1 MKNLLS
7 LVVLSMLLVLN
18 NAWAQPASPLTV
30 IDATSPNACDGS
42 AAITNPNNV
51 ITNTI
56 VWYSGNGNIFAQG
69 VTSVSNLCAGTYGVY
84 YTTFIDSVMATF
96 VISGNPC
103 NSLQAII
110 TGTPAS
116 SPNAFDGT
124 ASVTAVGGSAPY
136 IFQWSNG
143 STTSTINSL
152 GLGVYTCCITDMNG
166 CVSCDSFTVSATI
179 NPGNDTVFVIN
190 NNNIGNVMDSLGMQQ
205 VLDCSID
212 YNAIG
217 AAFISG
223 SQYIPSGNP
232 NALDSIYLTWQV
244 YDALVPANVMATYV
258 VGYSLF
264 PPLAQ
269 SYTASLEIHCPQK
282 NTNYNT
288 LLIID
293 QFYTSQLGLTEPTF
307 VPSICVQDGCASVG
321 LGASSR
327 GTLTVYSISGSKMTS
342 QKVMEVS
349 NAQILVSSWSTGVY
363 FLHYSLSSGAQGV
376 VRFVKP

>member
-7 LVVLSMLLVLN
+7 FAVLSMLFVLN

-42 AAITNPNNV
+42 ASITNPNIV
-51 ITNTI
+51 ITNSI
-56 VWYSGNGNIFAQG
+56 VWYSNGAILAQG

-84 YTTFIDSVMATF
+84 YTTFIDSVTATF

-103 NSLQAII
+103 NSLQAIV
-110 TGTPAS
+110 TGTAAS
-116 SPNAFDGT
+116 SPTAWDGS

-136 IFQWSNG
+136 AFTWSNG
-143 STTSTINSL
+143 ATTSTIN
-152 GLGVYTCCITDMNG
+152 GLGVGAYYACVTDMNG
-166 CVSCDSFTVSATI
+166 CVSCDSFIVSATI

-190 NNNIGNVMDSLGMQQ
+190 NNNIPNVIDSLGMQQ

-244 YDALVPANVMATYV
+244 YDTLVPANLMASYV
-258 VGYSLF
+258 VGYSIF

-269 SYTASLEIHCPQK
+269 AYTASLEIHCPQK

-293 QFYTSQLGLTEPTF
+293 QFYSAQLGIEEPVFT
-307 VPSICVQDGCASVG
+307 PSICVQDGCASIN
-321 LGASSR
+321 LFTPQR
-327 GTLTVYSISGSKMTS
+327 GELTIYSINGSLMS
-342 QKVMEVS
+342 AQQVS
-349 NAQILVSSWSTGVY
+349 NVSSAQIQMANWNPGIY
-363 FLHYSLSSGAQGV
+363 FMHYSLVSGARGV
-376 VRFVKP
+376 LRFVKP

>member
-7 LVVLSMLLVLN
+7 FAVLSMLFVLN

-42 AAITNPNNV
+42 ASITNPNIV
-51 ITNTI
+51 ITNSI
-56 VWYSGNGNIFAQG
+56 VWYSNGAILAQG

-84 YTTFIDSVMATF
+84 YTTFIDSVTATF

-103 NSLQAII
+103 NSLQAIVP
-110 TGTPAS
+110 GTAAS
-116 SPNAFDGT
+116 SPTAWDGS

-136 IFQWSNG
+136 SFTWSNG
-143 STTSTINSL
+143 ATTSTIN
-152 GLGVYTCCITDMNG
+152 GLGVGAYYACVTDMNG
-166 CVSCDSFTVSATI
+166 CVSCDSFIVSATI
-179 NPGNDTVFVIN
+179 NPGNDTVFIIN
-190 NNNIGNVMDSLGMQQ
+190 NNNIPNVIDSLGMQQ

-232 NALDSIYLTWQV
+232 NTLDSIYLTWQV
-244 YDALVPANVMATYV
+244 YDTLVPANLMASYV
-258 VGYSLF
+258 VGYSIF

-269 SYTASLEIHCPQK
+269 AYTASLEIHCPQK

-293 QFYTSQLGLTEPTF
+293 QFYSAQLGIEEPVFT
-307 VPSICVQDGCASVG
+307 PSICVQDGCASIN
-321 LGASSR
+321 LFTPQR
-327 GTLTVYSISGSKMTS
+327 GELTIYSINGSLMS
-342 QKVMEVS
+342 AQQVS
-349 NAQILVSSWSTGVY
+349 NVSSTQIQMTNWNPGIY
-363 FLHYSLSSGAQGV
+363 FMHYSLASGACGV
-376 VRFVKP
+376 LRFVKP

>member
-7 LVVLSMLLVLN
+7 LVVLSMLLALN

-51 ITNTI
+51 ISNTI

-103 NSLQAII
+103 NSFQAII

-152 GLGVYTCCITDMNG
+152 GLGVYTCCVTDMNG

-244 YDALVPANVMATYV
+244 YDTLVPANVMATYV

-307 VPSICVQDGCASVG
+307 VPSICVQDGCASVA

-349 NAQILVSSWSTGVY
+349 NAQIPVSSWSSGVY
-363 FLHYSLSSGAQGV
+363 FLHYSLSSGTQGV

>member
-7 LVVLSMLLVLN
+7 LAVLSMLLVLN
-18 NAWAQPASPLTV
+18 NAWAQPVSPLTV
-30 IDATSPNACDGS
+30 IDASSPNACDGS
-42 AAITNPNNV
+42 ASITNPNIV

-56 VWYSGNGNIFAQG
+56 VWYSNGAILAQG

-84 YTTFIDSVMATF
+84 YTTFIDSVTATF

-103 NSLQAII
+103 NSLQAVI
-110 TGTPAS
+110 TGTAAS
-116 SPNAFDGT
+116 SPNAFDGS

-136 IFQWSNG
+136 VYNWSIG
-143 STTSTINSL
+143 SVSSTINGL
-152 GLGVYTCCITDMNG
+152 GVGVYTCCVTDMNG

-179 NPGNDTVFVIN
+179 NPGNDTVFIIN
-190 NNNIGNVMDSLGMQQ
+190 NNNIPNVMDSLGMQQ

-223 SQYIPSGNP
+223 SQYVPSGNP

-244 YDALVPANVMATYV
+244 YDTLVPANVMATYV

-269 SYTASLEIHCPQK
+269 AYTASLEIHCPQK

-288 LLIID
+288 LLVID
-293 QFYTSQLGLTEPTF
+293 QFYTSQLGITEPTF
-307 VPSICVQDGCASVG
+307 VPSICVQDGCASIN
-321 LGASSR
+321 LLTPQR
-327 GTLTVYSISGSKMTS
+327 GELTIYSMNGSLMAA
-342 QKVMEVS
+342 QQVS
-349 NAQILVSSWSTGVY
+349 NVSSTKVQISTWNPGIY
-363 FLHYSLSSGAQGV
+363 FMHYSLSSGAGGV
-376 VRFVKP
+376 LRFVKP

>member
-7 LVVLSMLLVLN
+7 LVVLSLLLVLN

-136 IFQWSNG
+136 VFQWSNG
-143 STTSTINSL
+143 STTSTINSI
-152 GLGVYTCCITDMNG
+152 GLGVYTCCVTDMNG

-244 YDALVPANVMATYV
+244 YDTLVPANVMATYV

-293 QFYTSQLGLTEPTF
+293 QFYTSQLGITESTF

-327 GTLTVYSISGSKMTS
+327 GTLTVYSVSGSKMTS

-349 NAQILVSSWSTGVY
+349 NAQIPVSSWSSGVY
-363 FLHYSLSSGAQGV
+363 FLHYNLSSGAQGV

>member
-7 LVVLSMLLVLN
+7 LVVLYMLLVLN

-30 IDATSPNACDGS
+30 IDATSTNVCDGS

-143 STTSTINSL
+143 YTTSTINSL
-152 GLGVYTCCITDMNG
+152 GLCVYTCCVTDMNG
-166 CVSCDSFTVSATI
+166 CVSCDSFTV
-179 NPGNDTVFVIN
+179 
-190 NNNIGNVMDSLGMQQ
+190 
-205 VLDCSID
+205 
-212 YNAIG
+212 
-217 AAFISG
+217 
-223 SQYIPSGNP
+223 
-232 NALDSIYLTWQV
+232 
-244 YDALVPANVMATYV
+244 
-258 VGYSLF
+258 
-264 PPLAQ
+264 
-269 SYTASLEIHCPQK
+269 
-282 NTNYNT
+282 
-288 LLIID
+288 
-293 QFYTSQLGLTEPTF
+293 
-307 VPSICVQDGCASVG
+307 
-321 LGASSR
+321 
-327 GTLTVYSISGSKMTS
+327 
-342 QKVMEVS
+342 
-349 NAQILVSSWSTGVY
+349 
-363 FLHYSLSSGAQGV
+363 
-376 VRFVKP
+376 

>member
-124 ASVTAVGGSAPY
+124 ASVTAIGGSAPY
-136 IFQWSNG
+136 TFTWSNG
-143 STTSTINSL
+143 ATTSTIL
-152 GLGVYTCCITDMNG
+152 GLGVGVYNCCVTDMNG

-244 YDALVPANVMATYV
+244 YDTLVPANVMATYV

-269 SYTASLEIHCPQK
+269 SYSASLEIHCPQK

-293 QFYTSQLGLTEPTF
+293 QFYTSQLGLTEATF
-307 VPSICVQDGCASVG
+307 VPSICVQDGCASVA

-342 QKVMEVS
+342 QHVMEVS
-349 NAQILVSSWSTGVY
+349 NAQIPVSSWSTGVY
-363 FLHYSLSSGAQGV
+363 FLHYTLSSGAQGV

>member
-1 MKNLLS
+1 MKNLFS
-7 LVVLSMLLVLN
+7 LALVSMLFVLN

-42 AAITNPNNV
+42 ASITNPNIV
-51 ITNTI
+51 ITNSI
-56 VWYSGNGNIFAQG
+56 VWYSNGAILAQG

-84 YTTFIDSVMATF
+84 YTTFIDSVSATF

-103 NSLQAII
+103 NSLQAIV
-110 TGTPAS
+110 TGTAAS
-116 SPNAFDGT
+116 SPTAWDGS

-136 IFQWSNG
+136 AFTWSNG
-143 STTSTINSL
+143 ATTSTIN
-152 GLGVYTCCITDMNG
+152 GLGVGAYYACVTDMNG
-166 CVSCDSFTVSATI
+166 CVSCDSFIVSATI
-179 NPGNDTVFVIN
+179 NPGNDTVYVIN
-190 NNNIGNVMDSLGMQQ
+190 NNNIPNVIDSLGMQQ

-244 YDALVPANVMATYV
+244 YDTLVPANLMASYV
-258 VGYSLF
+258 VGYSIF

-269 SYTASLEIHCPQK
+269 AYTASLEIHCPQK

-293 QFYTSQLGLTEPTF
+293 QFYSAQLGIEEPVFT
-307 VPSICVQDGCASVG
+307 PSICVQDGCASIN
-321 LGASSR
+321 LFTPQR
-327 GTLTVYSISGSKMTS
+327 GELTIYSINGSLMS
-342 QKVMEVS
+342 AQQVS
-349 NAQILVSSWSTGVY
+349 NVSSTQIQMANWNSGIY
-363 FLHYSLSSGAQGV
+363 FMHYSLASGARGV
-376 VRFVKP
+376 LRFVKP

>member
-1 MKNLLS
+1 MKNLLTF
-7 LVVLSMLLVLN
+7 VVLSMLLVLN

-30 IDATSPNACDGS
+30 IDASSPNACDGS
-42 AAITNPNNV
+42 ASITNPNIV

-56 VWYSGNGNIFAQG
+56 VWYSNGAILAQG
-69 VTSVSNLCAGTYGVY
+69 VTSVSNLCPGTYGVY
-84 YTTFIDSVMATF
+84 YTTFIDSVTATF

-103 NSLQAII
+103 NGLQAVI
-110 TGTPAS
+110 TGTAAS
-116 SPNAFDGT
+116 SPNAFDGS
-124 ASVTAVGGSAPY
+124 ASVTAIGGSAPY
-136 IFQWSNG
+136 TFTWSNG
-143 STTSTINSL
+143 ATTSTIL
-152 GLGVYTCCITDMNG
+152 GLGVGVYTCCVTDMNG

-190 NNNIGNVMDSLGMQQ
+190 NNNIPNVIDSLGMQQ

-232 NALDSIYLTWQV
+232 NSLDSIYLTWQV
-244 YDALVPANVMATYV
+244 YDTLVPANVMATYV

-269 SYTASLEIHCPQK
+269 AYTASLEIHCPQK

-288 LLIID
+288 LLVID
-293 QFYTSQLGLTEPTF
+293 QFYTSQLGLTEPTL
-307 VPSICVQDGCASVG
+307 VPSICVQDGCASVA

-342 QKVMEVS
+342 QNVMEVS
-349 NAQILVSSWSTGVY
+349 NAHIPVSSWSTGVY
-363 FLHYSLSSGAQGV
+363 FLHYTLSSGAQGLL
-376 VRFVKP
+376 RFVKP

>member
-7 LVVLSMLLVLN
+7 LTVLSMLLVLN
-18 NAWAQPASPLTV
+18 NAWAQPVSPLTV
-30 IDATSPNACDGS
+30 IDASSPNACDGS
-42 AAITNPNNV
+42 ASITNPNIV

-56 VWYSGNGNIFAQG
+56 VWYSNGAILAQG

-84 YTTFIDSVMATF
+84 YTTFIDSVTATF

-103 NSLQAII
+103 NSLQAVI
-110 TGTPAS
+110 TGTAAS
-116 SPNAFDGT
+116 SPNAFDGS

-136 IFQWSNG
+136 VYNWSIG
-143 STTSTINSL
+143 SVSSTINGL
-152 GLGVYTCCITDMNG
+152 GVGVYTCCVTDMNG

-179 NPGNDTVFVIN
+179 NPGNDTVFIIN
-190 NNNIGNVMDSLGMQQ
+190 NNNIPNVMDSLGMQQ

-223 SQYIPSGNP
+223 SQYVPSGNP

-244 YDALVPANVMATYV
+244 YDTLVPANVMATYV

-269 SYTASLEIHCPQK
+269 AYTASLEIHCPQK

-288 LLIID
+288 LLVID
-293 QFYTSQLGLTEPTF
+293 QFYTSQLGITEPTF
-307 VPSICVQDGCASVG
+307 VPSICVQDGCASINLLTPQRGELTIYSMNGG
-321 LGASSR
+321 LMSA
-327 GTLTVYSISGSKMTS
+327 
-342 QKVMEVS
+342 QQVS
-349 NAQILVSSWSTGVY
+349 NVSSTKVQISTWNPGIY
-363 FLHYSLSSGAQGV
+363 FMHYSLSSGAGGV
-376 VRFVKP
+376 LRFVKP

>member
-1 MKNLLS
+1 MKNLVS
-7 LVVLSMLLVLN
+7 LTVLSMLLVLN
-18 NAWAQPASPLTV
+18 NAWAQPVSPLTV
-30 IDATSPNACDGS
+30 IDASSPNACDGS
-42 AAITNPNNV
+42 ASITNPNIV

-56 VWYSGNGNIFAQG
+56 VWYSNGAILAQG

-84 YTTFIDSVMATF
+84 YTTFIDSVTATF
-96 VISGNPC
+96 LISGNPC
-103 NSLQAII
+103 NSLQAVI
-110 TGTPAS
+110 TGTAAS
-116 SPNAFDGT
+116 SPNAFDGS

-136 IFQWSNG
+136 VYNWSIG
-143 STTSTINSL
+143 SVSSTINGL
-152 GLGVYTCCITDMNG
+152 GVGVYTCCVTDMNG

-179 NPGNDTVFVIN
+179 NPGNDTVFIIN
-190 NNNIGNVMDSLGMQQ
+190 NNNIPNVMDSLGMQQ

-244 YDALVPANVMATYV
+244 YDTLVPANVMATYV

-269 SYTASLEIHCPQK
+269 AYTASLEIHCPQK

-288 LLIID
+288 LLVID
-293 QFYTSQLGLTEPTF
+293 QFYTSQLGITEPTF
-307 VPSICVQDGCASVG
+307 VPSICVQDGCASINLLTPQRGELTIYSMNGG
-321 LGASSR
+321 LMSA
-327 GTLTVYSISGSKMTS
+327 
-342 QKVMEVS
+342 QQVS
-349 NAQILVSSWSTGVY
+349 NVSSTKVQISTWNPGIY
-363 FLHYSLSSGAQGV
+363 FMHYSLSSGARGV
-376 VRFVKP
+376 LRFVKP

>member
-1 MKNLLS
+1 MKNLVS
-7 LVVLSMLLVLN
+7 LAVLSMLLVLN
-18 NAWAQPASPLTV
+18 NAWAQPVSPLTV
-30 IDATSPNACDGS
+30 IDASSPNACDGS
-42 AAITNPNNV
+42 ASITNPNIV

-56 VWYSGNGNIFAQG
+56 VWYSNGAILAQG

-84 YTTFIDSVMATF
+84 YTTFIDSVTATF

-103 NSLQAII
+103 NSLQAVI
-110 TGTPAS
+110 TGTAAS
-116 SPNAFDGT
+116 SPNAFDGS

-136 IFQWSNG
+136 VYNWSIG
-143 STTSTINSL
+143 SVSSTINGL
-152 GLGVYTCCITDMNG
+152 GVGVYTCCVTDMNG

-179 NPGNDTVFVIN
+179 NPGNDTVFIIN
-190 NNNIGNVMDSLGMQQ
+190 NNNIPNVMDSLGMQQ

-244 YDALVPANVMATYV
+244 YDTLVPANVMATYV

-269 SYTASLEIHCPQK
+269 AYTASLEIHCPQK

-288 LLIID
+288 LLVID
-293 QFYTSQLGLTEPTF
+293 QFYTSQLGITEPTF
-307 VPSICVQDGCASVG
+307 VPSICVQDGCASINLLTPQRGELTIYSMNGG
-321 LGASSR
+321 LMSA
-327 GTLTVYSISGSKMTS
+327 
-342 QKVMEVS
+342 QQVS
-349 NAQILVSSWSTGVY
+349 NVSSTKVQISTWNPGIY
-363 FLHYSLSSGAQGV
+363 FMHYSLSSGARGV
-376 VRFVKP
+376 LRFVKP

>member
-7 LVVLSMLLVLN
+7 FAVLSMLFVLN

-42 AAITNPNNV
+42 ASITNPNNV
-51 ITNTI
+51 ITNSI
-56 VWYSGNGNIFAQG
+56 VWYSNGAILAQG

-84 YTTFIDSVMATF
+84 YTTFIDSVTATF

-103 NSLQAII
+103 NSLQAIV
-110 TGTPAS
+110 TGTAAS
-116 SPNAFDGT
+116 SPTAWDGS

-136 IFQWSNG
+136 AFTWSNG
-143 STTSTINSL
+143 ATTITIN
-152 GLGVYTCCITDMNG
+152 GLGVGAYYACVTDMNG
-166 CVSCDSFTVSATI
+166 CVSCDSFIVSATI

-190 NNNIGNVMDSLGMQQ
+190 NNNIPNVIDSLGMQQ
-205 VLDCSID
+205 VLDCSLD

-244 YDALVPANVMATYV
+244 YDTLVPANVMASYV

-269 SYTASLEIHCPQK
+269 AYTASLEIHCPQK

-293 QFYTSQLGLTEPTF
+293 QFYSAQLGIEEPVFT
-307 VPSICVQDGCASVG
+307 PSICVQDGCASIN
-321 LGASSR
+321 LFTPQR
-327 GTLTVYSISGSKMTS
+327 GELTIYSINGSLMS
-342 QKVMEVS
+342 AQQVS
-349 NAQILVSSWSTGVY
+349 NVSSTQIQLANWNSGIY
-363 FLHYSLSSGAQGV
+363 FMHYSLASGARGV
-376 VRFVKP
+376 LRFVKP

>member
-1 MKNLLS
+1 MKNLLTF
-7 LVVLSMLLVLN
+7 VVLSMLLVLN
-18 NAWAQPASPLTV
+18 NAWAQPVSPLTV
-30 IDATSPNACDGS
+30 IDASSPNSCDGS
-42 AAITNPNNV
+42 ASITNPNNV

-56 VWYSGNGNIFAQG
+56 VWYSNGAILAQG
-69 VTSVSNLCAGTYGVY
+69 VTSVSNLCPGMYGVY
-84 YTTFIDSVMATF
+84 YTTFIDSVSATF

-103 NSLQAII
+103 NGLQAII

-116 SPNAFDGT
+116 SPTAWDGS

-136 IFQWSNG
+136 TFTWSNG
-143 STTSTINSL
+143 ATTSTIL
-152 GLGVYTCCITDMNG
+152 GLGVGVYNCCVTDING

-190 NNNIGNVMDSLGMQQ
+190 NNNIPNVIDSLGMQQ

-244 YDALVPANVMATYV
+244 YDTLVPANLMATYV

-269 SYTASLEIHCPQK
+269 AYTASLEIHCPQK

-293 QFYTSQLGLTEPTF
+293 QFYSSQLGITEPTF
-307 VPSICVQDGCASVG
+307 VPSICVQDGCASIN
-321 LGASSR
+321 LH
-327 GTLTVYSISGSKMTS
+327 TLQHGELTIYSINGS
-342 QKVMEVS
+342 VMA
-349 NAQILVSSWSTGVY
+349 AQQVTNVSSTQVQLANWNPGIY
-363 FLHYSLSSGAQGV
+363 FMQYSLSSGARGV
-376 VRFVKP
+376 LRFVKP

>member
-7 LVVLSMLLVLN
+7 LALVSMLFVLN

-42 AAITNPNNV
+42 ASITNPNIV
-51 ITNTI
+51 ITNSI
-56 VWYSGNGNIFAQG
+56 VWYSNGAILAQG

-84 YTTFIDSVMATF
+84 YTTFIDSVTATF

-103 NSLQAII
+103 NSLQAIV
-110 TGTPAS
+110 TGTAAS
-116 SPNAFDGT
+116 SPTAWDGS

-136 IFQWSNG
+136 AFTWSNG
-143 STTSTINSL
+143 ATTSTIN
-152 GLGVYTCCITDMNG
+152 GLGVGAYYACVTDMNG
-166 CVSCDSFTVSATI
+166 CVSCDSFIVSATI
-179 NPGNDTVFVIN
+179 NPGNDTVYVIN
-190 NNNIGNVMDSLGMQQ
+190 NNNIPNVIDSLGMQQ

-223 SQYIPSGNP
+223 SQYVPSGNP

-244 YDALVPANVMATYV
+244 YDTLVPANLMASYV
-258 VGYSLF
+258 VGYSIF

-269 SYTASLEIHCPQK
+269 AYTASLEIHCPQK

-293 QFYTSQLGLTEPTF
+293 QFYSAQLGIEEPVFT
-307 VPSICVQDGCASVG
+307 PSICVQDGCASIN
-321 LGASSR
+321 LFTPQR
-327 GTLTVYSISGSKMTS
+327 GELTIYSINGSLMS
-342 QKVMEVS
+342 AQQVS
-349 NAQILVSSWSTGVY
+349 NVSSTQIQMANWNSGIY
-363 FLHYSLSSGAQGV
+363 FMHYSLASGARGV
-376 VRFVKP
+376 LRFVKP

>member
-136 IFQWSNG
+136 VFQWSNG
-143 STTSTINSL
+143 STTSTINSI
-152 GLGVYTCCITDMNG
+152 GLGVYTCCVTDMNG

-244 YDALVPANVMATYV
+244 YDTLVPANVMATYV

-269 SYTASLEIHCPQK
+269 AYTASLEIHCPQK

-293 QFYTSQLGLTEPTF
+293 QFYASQLGLAEPTF
-307 VPSICVQDGCASVG
+307 VPSICVQDGCASIN
-321 LGASSR
+321 LLKPQR
-327 GTLTVYSISGSKMTS
+327 GELTIYSMNGSLMAA
-342 QKVMEVS
+342 QQVS
-349 NAQILVSSWSTGVY
+349 NVSSSQVQLANWYPGIY
-363 FLHYSLSSGAQGV
+363 FVHYSLSSGARGV
-376 VRFVKP
+376 LRFVKP

>member
-7 LVVLSMLLVLN
+7 LALVSMLFVLN

-42 AAITNPNNV
+42 ASITNPNIV
-51 ITNTI
+51 ITNSI
-56 VWYSGNGNIFAQG
+56 VWYSNGAILAQG

-84 YTTFIDSVMATF
+84 YTTFIDSVSATF

-103 NSLQAII
+103 NSLQAIV
-110 TGTPAS
+110 TGTAAS
-116 SPNAFDGT
+116 SPTAWDGS

-136 IFQWSNG
+136 AFTWSNG
-143 STTSTINSL
+143 ATTSTIN
-152 GLGVYTCCITDMNG
+152 GLGVGAYYACVTDMNG
-166 CVSCDSFTVSATI
+166 CVSCDSFIVSATI
-179 NPGNDTVFVIN
+179 NPGNDTVYVIN
-190 NNNIGNVMDSLGMQQ
+190 NNNIPNVIDSLGMQQ

-244 YDALVPANVMATYV
+244 YDTLVPANVMATYV

-269 SYTASLEIHCPQK
+269 AYTASLEIHCPQK

-293 QFYTSQLGLTEPTF
+293 QFYSAQLGIEEPVFT
-307 VPSICVQDGCASVG
+307 PSICVQDGCASIN
-321 LGASSR
+321 LFTPQR
-327 GTLTVYSISGSKMTS
+327 GELTIYSINGSLMS
-342 QKVMEVS
+342 AQQVS
-349 NAQILVSSWSTGVY
+349 NVSSTQIQMANWNSGIY
-363 FLHYSLSSGAQGV
+363 FMHYSLASGARGV
-376 VRFVKP
+376 LRFVKP

>member
-152 GLGVYTCCITDMNG
+152 GLGVYTCCVTDMNG

-244 YDALVPANVMATYV
+244 YDTLVPANVMATYV

-307 VPSICVQDGCASVG
+307 VPSICVQDGCASVA

-349 NAQILVSSWSTGVY
+349 NAQIPVSSWSSGVY
-363 FLHYSLSSGAQGV
+363 FLHYTLSSGAQGV

>member
-7 LVVLSMLLVLN
+7 LVVLSLLLVLN
-18 NAWAQPASPLTV
+18 NAWAQPVSPLTV
-30 IDATSPNACDGS
+30 IDASSPNACDGS
-42 AAITNPNNV
+42 ASITNPNIV

-56 VWYSGNGNIFAQG
+56 VWYSNGAILAQG

-84 YTTFIDSVMATF
+84 YTTFIDSVTATF
-96 VISGNPC
+96 VISGTPC
-103 NSLQAII
+103 NGLQAVI
-110 TGTPAS
+110 TGTAAS
-116 SPNAFDGT
+116 SPNAFDGS

-136 IFQWSNG
+136 VFQWSNG

-152 GLGVYTCCITDMNG
+152 GVGVYTCCVTDMNG

-190 NNNIGNVMDSLGMQQ
+190 NNNIPNVIDSLGMQQ

-244 YDALVPANVMATYV
+244 YDTLVPANVMATYV

-269 SYTASLEIHCPQK
+269 AYTASLEIHCPQK

-293 QFYTSQLGLTEPTF
+293 QFYTSQLGITEPTF
-307 VPSICVQDGCASVG
+307 VPSICVQDGCASIN
-321 LGASSR
+321 LLTPQR
-327 GTLTVYSISGSKMTS
+327 GELTIYSINGS
-342 QKVMEVS
+342 VMAAQQVS
-349 NAQILVSSWSTGVY
+349 NVSSTQVQLANWNPGIY
-363 FLHYSLSSGAQGV
+363 FVHYSLSSGARGV
-376 VRFVKP
+376 LRFVKP

>member
-1 MKNLLS
+1 MKNLLTF
-7 LVVLSMLLVLN
+7 VVLSMLLVLN
-18 NAWAQPASPLTV
+18 NVWAQPASPLTV
-30 IDATSPNACDGS
+30 IDASSPNACDGS
-42 AAITNPNNV
+42 ASITNPNIV

-56 VWYSGNGNIFAQG
+56 VWYSNGAILAQG
-69 VTSVSNLCAGTYGVY
+69 VTSVSNLCPGTYGVY
-84 YTTFIDSVMATF
+84 YTTFIDSVTATF

-103 NSLQAII
+103 NGLQAVI
-110 TGTPAS
+110 TGTAAS
-116 SPNAFDGT
+116 SPNAFDGS
-124 ASVTAVGGSAPY
+124 ASVNAIGGSAPY
-136 IFQWSNG
+136 TFTWSNG
-143 STTSTINSL
+143 ATTSTIL
-152 GLGVYTCCITDMNG
+152 GLGVGVYNCCVTDMNG

-190 NNNIGNVMDSLGMQQ
+190 NNNIPNVIDSLGMQQ

-244 YDALVPANVMATYV
+244 YDTLVPANVMATYV

-269 SYTASLEIHCPQK
+269 AYTASLEIHCPQK

-293 QFYTSQLGLTEPTF
+293 QFYTSQLGITEPTF
-307 VPSICVQDGCASVG
+307 VPSICVQDGCASIN
-321 LGASSR
+321 LHSPQR
-327 GTLTVYSISGSKMTS
+327 GELTIYSISGS
-342 QKVMEVS
+342 VMAAQQVS
-349 NAQILVSSWSTGVY
+349 NVSSTQVQLANWNPGIY
-363 FLHYSLSSGAQGV
+363 FVHYSLSSGARGV
-376 VRFVKP
+376 LRFVKP

>member
-7 LVVLSMLLVLN
+7 LALVSMLFVLN

-42 AAITNPNNV
+42 ASITNPNIV
-51 ITNTI
+51 ITNSI
-56 VWYSGNGNIFAQG
+56 VWYSNGAILAQG

-84 YTTFIDSVMATF
+84 YTTFIDSVSATF

-103 NSLQAII
+103 NSLQAIV
-110 TGTPAS
+110 TGTAAS
-116 SPNAFDGT
+116 SPTAWDGS

-136 IFQWSNG
+136 AFTWSNG
-143 STTSTINSL
+143 ATTSTIN
-152 GLGVYTCCITDMNG
+152 GLGVGAYYACVTDMNG
-166 CVSCDSFTVSATI
+166 CVSCDSFIVSATI
-179 NPGNDTVFVIN
+179 NPGNDTVYVIN
-190 NNNIGNVMDSLGMQQ
+190 NNNIPNVIDSLGMQQ

-223 SQYIPSGNP
+223 SQYVPSGNP

-244 YDALVPANVMATYV
+244 YDTLVPANLMASYV
-258 VGYSLF
+258 VGYSIF

-269 SYTASLEIHCPQK
+269 AYTASLEIHCPQK

-293 QFYTSQLGLTEPTF
+293 QFYSAQLGIEEPVFT
-307 VPSICVQDGCASVG
+307 PSICVQDGCASIN
-321 LGASSR
+321 LFTPQR
-327 GTLTVYSISGSKMTS
+327 GELTIYSINGSLMS
-342 QKVMEVS
+342 AQQVS
-349 NAQILVSSWSTGVY
+349 NVSSTQIQMANWNSGIY
-363 FLHYSLSSGAQGV
+363 FMHYSLASGARGV
-376 VRFVKP
+376 LRFVKP

>member
-30 IDATSPNACDGS
+30 IDATSPNVCAGS

-84 YTTFIDSVMATF
+84 YTTLIDSVMATF

-136 IFQWSNG
+136 VFQWSNG

-152 GLGVYTCCITDMNG
+152 GLGVYTCCVTDMNG

-190 NNNIGNVMDSLGMQQ
+190 NNNIANVMDSLGMQQ

-244 YDALVPANVMATYV
+244 YDTLVPANVMATYV

-269 SYTASLEIHCPQK
+269 SYSANLEIHCPQK

-342 QKVMEVS
+342 QKVVEVS
-349 NAQILVSSWSTGVY
+349 NAQIPVSSWSTGVY

-376 VRFVKP
+376 VRFVKE

>member
-7 LVVLSMLLVLN
+7 LALVSMLFVLN

-42 AAITNPNNV
+42 ASITNPNIV
-51 ITNTI
+51 ITNSI
-56 VWYSGNGNIFAQG
+56 VWYSNGAILAQG

-84 YTTFIDSVMATF
+84 YTTFIDSVSATF

-103 NSLQAII
+103 NSLQAIV
-110 TGTPAS
+110 TGTAAS
-116 SPNAFDGT
+116 SPTAWDGS

-136 IFQWSNG
+136 AFTWSNG
-143 STTSTINSL
+143 ATTSTIN
-152 GLGVYTCCITDMNG
+152 GLGVGAYYACVTDMNG
-166 CVSCDSFTVSATI
+166 CVSCDSFIVSATI
-179 NPGNDTVFVIN
+179 NPGNDTVYVIN
-190 NNNIGNVMDSLGMQQ
+190 NNNIPNVIDSLGMQQ

-244 YDALVPANVMATYV
+244 YDTLVPANLMASYV
-258 VGYSLF
+258 VGYSIF

-269 SYTASLEIHCPQK
+269 AYTASLEIHCPQK

-293 QFYTSQLGLTEPTF
+293 QFYSAQLGIEEPVFT
-307 VPSICVQDGCASVG
+307 PSICVQDGCASIN
-321 LGASSR
+321 LFTPQR
-327 GTLTVYSISGSKMTS
+327 GELTIYSINGSLMS
-342 QKVMEVS
+342 AQQVS
-349 NAQILVSSWSTGVY
+349 NVSSTQIQMANWNSGIY
-363 FLHYSLSSGAQGV
+363 FMHYSLASGARGV
-376 VRFVKP
+376 LRFVKP

>member
-7 LVVLSMLLVLN
+7 LALVSMLFVLN

-42 AAITNPNNV
+42 ASITNPNIV
-51 ITNTI
+51 ITNSI
-56 VWYSGNGNIFAQG
+56 VWYSNGAILAQG

-84 YTTFIDSVMATF
+84 YTTFIDSVSATF

-103 NSLQAII
+103 NSLQAIV
-110 TGTPAS
+110 TGTAAS
-116 SPNAFDGT
+116 SPTAWDGS

-136 IFQWSNG
+136 AFTWSNG
-143 STTSTINSL
+143 ATTSTIN
-152 GLGVYTCCITDMNG
+152 GLGVGAYYACVTDMNG
-166 CVSCDSFTVSATI
+166 CVSCDSFIVSATI
-179 NPGNDTVFVIN
+179 NPGNDTVYVIN
-190 NNNIGNVMDSLGMQQ
+190 NNNIPNVIDSLGMQQ

-232 NALDSIYLTWQV
+232 NVLDSIYLTWQV
-244 YDALVPANVMATYV
+244 YDTLVPANLMASYV
-258 VGYSLF
+258 VGYSIF

-269 SYTASLEIHCPQK
+269 AYTASLEIHCPQK

-293 QFYTSQLGLTEPTF
+293 QFYSAQLGIEEPVFT
-307 VPSICVQDGCASVG
+307 PSICVQDGCASIN
-321 LGASSR
+321 LFTPQR
-327 GTLTVYSISGSKMTS
+327 GELTIYSINGSLMS
-342 QKVMEVS
+342 AQQVS
-349 NAQILVSSWSTGVY
+349 NVSSTQIQMANWNSGIY
-363 FLHYSLSSGAQGV
+363 FMHYSLASGARGV
-376 VRFVKP
+376 LRFVKP

>member
-7 LVVLSMLLVLN
+7 FAVLSMLFVLN

-42 AAITNPNNV
+42 ASITNQNIVN
-51 ITNTI
+51 INSI
-56 VWYSGNGNIFAQG
+56 VWYSNGAILAQG

-84 YTTFIDSVMATF
+84 YTTFIDSVTATF

-103 NSLQAII
+103 NSLQAVI

-116 SPNAFDGT
+116 SPNAWDGS

-136 IFQWSNG
+136 AFAWSNG
-143 STTSTINSL
+143 ATTSTIN
-152 GLGVYTCCITDMNG
+152 GLGVGAYTCCVTDMNG
-166 CVSCDSFTVSATI
+166 CVSCDSFIVSATI

-190 NNNIGNVMDSLGMQQ
+190 NNNIPNVIDSLGMQQ

-244 YDALVPANVMATYV
+244 YDTLVPANVMASYV
-258 VGYSLF
+258 VGYSIF

-269 SYTASLEIHCPQK
+269 AYTASLEIHCPQK

-293 QFYTSQLGLTEPTF
+293 QFYSAQLGIEEPVYT
-307 VPSICVQDGCASVG
+307 PSICVQDGCASVN
-321 LGASSR
+321 LLTPQR
-327 GTLTVYSISGSKMTS
+327 GELTIYSINGSLMS
-342 QKVMEVS
+342 AQQVS
-349 NAQILVSSWSTGVY
+349 NVSSTQIQMANWNPGIY
-363 FLHYSLSSGAQGV
+363 FMHYSLASGARGV
-376 VRFVKP
+376 LRFVKP

>member
-7 LVVLSMLLVLN
+7 LALVSMLFVLN

-42 AAITNPNNV
+42 ASITNPNIV
-51 ITNTI
+51 ITNSI
-56 VWYSGNGNIFAQG
+56 VWYSNGAILAQG

-84 YTTFIDSVMATF
+84 YTTFIDSVSATF

-103 NSLQAII
+103 NSLQAIV
-110 TGTPAS
+110 TGTAAS
-116 SPNAFDGT
+116 SPTAWDGS

-136 IFQWSNG
+136 AFTWSNG
-143 STTSTINSL
+143 ATTSTIN
-152 GLGVYTCCITDMNG
+152 GLGVGAYYACVTDMNG
-166 CVSCDSFTVSATI
+166 CVSCDSFIVSATI

-190 NNNIGNVMDSLGMQQ
+190 NNNIPNVIDSLGMQQ

-223 SQYIPSGNP
+223 SQYVPSGNP

-244 YDALVPANVMATYV
+244 YDTLVPANLMASYV
-258 VGYSLF
+258 VGYSIF

-269 SYTASLEIHCPQK
+269 AYTASLEIHCPQK

-293 QFYTSQLGLTEPTF
+293 QFYSAQLGIEEPVFT
-307 VPSICVQDGCASVG
+307 PSICVQDGCASIN
-321 LGASSR
+321 LFTPQR
-327 GTLTVYSISGSKMTS
+327 GELTIYSINGSLMS
-342 QKVMEVS
+342 AQQVS
-349 NAQILVSSWSTGVY
+349 NVSSTQIQMANWNSGIY
-363 FLHYSLSSGAQGV
+363 FMHYSLASGARGV
-376 VRFVKP
+376 LRFVKP

>member
-1 MKNLLS
+1 MKNLLTF
-7 LVVLSMLLVLN
+7 VVLSMLLVLD

-30 IDATSPNACDGS
+30 IDASSPNACDGS
-42 AAITNPNNV
+42 ASITNPNIV

-56 VWYSGNGNIFAQG
+56 VWYSNGAILAQG

-84 YTTFIDSVMATF
+84 YTTIIDSVTATF

-103 NSLQAII
+103 NGLQAVI
-110 TGTPAS
+110 TGTTAS
-116 SPNAFDGT
+116 SPTAWDGS

-136 IFQWSNG
+136 TFTWSNG
-143 STTSTINSL
+143 ATTSTIL
-152 GLGVYTCCITDMNG
+152 GLGVGVYNCCVTDMNG

-190 NNNIGNVMDSLGMQQ
+190 NNNIPNVIDSLGMQQ

-244 YDALVPANVMATYV
+244 YDTLVPANVMAIYV

-269 SYTASLEIHCPQK
+269 AYTASLEIHCPQK

-293 QFYTSQLGLTEPTF
+293 QFYSSQLGIAEPSF
-307 VPSICVQDGCASVG
+307 VPSICVQDGCASIN
-321 LGASSR
+321 LHSPQR
-327 GTLTVYSISGSKMTS
+327 GELTIYSINGS
-342 QKVMEVS
+342 VMAAQQVS
-349 NAQILVSSWSTGVY
+349 NVSSTQVQLANWNSGIY
-363 FLHYSLSSGAQGV
+363 FMQYNLASGARGV
-376 VRFVKP
+376 LRFVKP

>member
-84 YTTFIDSVMATF
+84 YTTLIDSVMATF

-136 IFQWSNG
+136 VFQWSNG

-152 GLGVYTCCITDMNG
+152 GLGVYTCCVTDMNG

-244 YDALVPANVMATYV
+244 YDTLVPANVMATYV

-269 SYTASLEIHCPQK
+269 SYSANLEIHCPQK

-342 QKVMEVS
+342 QKVVEVS
-349 NAQILVSSWSTGVY
+349 NAQIPVSSWSSGVY
-363 FLHYSLSSGAQGV
+363 FLHYTLSSGAQGV

>member
-1 MKNLLS
+1 MKNLLTF
-7 LVVLSMLLVLN
+7 VVLSMLLVLN

-30 IDATSPNACDGS
+30 IDASSPNACDGS
-42 AAITNPNNV
+42 ASITNPNIV

-56 VWYSGNGNIFAQG
+56 VWYSNGAILAQG

-84 YTTFIDSVMATF
+84 YTTFIDSVTATF

-103 NSLQAII
+103 NGLQAVI

-116 SPNAFDGT
+116 SPNALDGS

-136 IFQWSNG
+136 TFTWSNG
-143 STTSTINSL
+143 ATTSTIL
-152 GLGVYTCCITDMNG
+152 GLGVGVYNCCVTDMNG

-190 NNNIGNVMDSLGMQQ
+190 NNNIPNVIDSLGMQQ

-232 NALDSIYLTWQV
+232 NSLDSIYLTWQV
-244 YDALVPANVMATYV
+244 YDTLVPANVMATYV

-269 SYTASLEIHCPQK
+269 AYTASLEIHCPQK

-293 QFYTSQLGLTEPTF
+293 QFYSSQLGLTEPTF
-307 VPSICVQDGCASVG
+307 APSICVQDGCASVA

-342 QKVMEVS
+342 QNVMEVS
-349 NAQILVSSWSTGVY
+349 NAHIPVSSWSTGVY
-363 FLHYSLSSGAQGV
+363 FLHYTLSSGAQGV
-376 VRFVKP
+376 LRFVKP

>member
-136 IFQWSNG
+136 TFTWSNG
-143 STTSTINSL
+143 ATTSTIL
-152 GLGVYTCCITDMNG
+152 GLGVGVYNCCVTDMNG

-190 NNNIGNVMDSLGMQQ
+190 NNNIPNVIDSLGMQQ

-244 YDALVPANVMATYV
+244 YDTLVPANVMATYV

-269 SYTASLEIHCPQK
+269 AYTASLEIHCPQK

-293 QFYTSQLGLTEPTF
+293 QFYSSQLGLAEPTF
-307 VPSICVQDGCASVG
+307 VPSICVQDGCASIN
-321 LGASSR
+321 LHTLQR
-327 GTLTVYSISGSKMTS
+327 GELTIYSINGN
-342 QKVMEVS
+342 VMAAQQVS
-349 NAQILVSSWSTGVY
+349 NVSSTQVQLANWNPGIY
-363 FLHYSLSSGAQGV
+363 FMHYSLSSGARGV
-376 VRFVKP
+376 LRFVKP

>member
-7 LVVLSMLLVLN
+7 LALVSMLFVLN

-42 AAITNPNNV
+42 ASITNPNIV
-51 ITNTI
+51 ITNSI
-56 VWYSGNGNIFAQG
+56 VWYSNGAILAQG

-84 YTTFIDSVMATF
+84 YTTFIDSVSATF

-103 NSLQAII
+103 NSLQAIV
-110 TGTPAS
+110 TGTAAS
-116 SPNAFDGT
+116 SPTAWDGS

-136 IFQWSNG
+136 AFTWSNG
-143 STTSTINSL
+143 ATTSTIN
-152 GLGVYTCCITDMNG
+152 GLGVGAYYACVTDMNG
-166 CVSCDSFTVSATI
+166 CVSCDSFIVSATI

-190 NNNIGNVMDSLGMQQ
+190 NNNIPNVIDSLVMQQ

-223 SQYIPSGNP
+223 SQYVPSGNP

-244 YDALVPANVMATYV
+244 YDTLVPANLMASYV
-258 VGYSLF
+258 VGYSIF

-269 SYTASLEIHCPQK
+269 AYTASLEIHCPQK

-293 QFYTSQLGLTEPTF
+293 QFYSAQLGIEEPVFT
-307 VPSICVQDGCASVG
+307 PSICVQDGCASIN
-321 LGASSR
+321 LFTPQR
-327 GTLTVYSISGSKMTS
+327 GELTIYSINGSLMS
-342 QKVMEVS
+342 AQQVS
-349 NAQILVSSWSTGVY
+349 NVSSTQIQMANWNSGIY
-363 FLHYSLSSGAQGV
+363 FMHYSLASGARGV
-376 VRFVKP
+376 LRFVKP

>member
-7 LVVLSMLLVLN
+7 LALVSMLFVLN

-30 IDATSPNACDGS
+30 IDATSPNACDGTAS
-42 AAITNPNNV
+42 ITNPNNV
-51 ITNTI
+51 ITNSI
-56 VWYSGNGNIFAQG
+56 VWYSNGAVLAQG

-84 YTTFIDSVMATF
+84 YNTFIDSVSATF

-103 NSLQAII
+103 NSLQAIV
-110 TGTPAS
+110 TGTAAS
-116 SPNAFDGT
+116 SPTAWDGS

-136 IFQWSNG
+136 AFTWSNG
-143 STTSTINSL
+143 ATTSTIN
-152 GLGVYTCCITDMNG
+152 GLGVGAYYACVTDMNG
-166 CVSCDSFTVSATI
+166 CVSCDSFIVSATI

-190 NNNIGNVMDSLGMQQ
+190 NNNIPNVIDSLGMQQ

-244 YDALVPANVMATYV
+244 YDTLVPANLMASYV
-258 VGYSLF
+258 VGYSIF

-269 SYTASLEIHCPQK
+269 AYTASLEIHCPQK

-293 QFYTSQLGLTEPTF
+293 QFYSAQLGIEEPVFT
-307 VPSICVQDGCASVG
+307 PSICVQDGCASIN
-321 LGASSR
+321 LFTPQR
-327 GTLTVYSISGSKMTS
+327 GELTIYSINGSLMS
-342 QKVMEVS
+342 AQQVS
-349 NAQILVSSWSTGVY
+349 NVSSTQIQMANWNSGIY
-363 FLHYSLSSGAQGV
+363 FMHYSLASGARGV
-376 VRFVKP
+376 LRFVKP

>member
-7 LVVLSMLLVLN
+7 LVVLSMLLVFN
-18 NAWAQPASPLTV
+18 NAWAQPASPLTI
-30 IDATSPNACDGS
+30 IDASSPNACDGS

-152 GLGVYTCCITDMNG
+152 GLGVYTCCVTDMNG

-244 YDALVPANVMATYV
+244 YDTLVPANVMATYV

-307 VPSICVQDGCASVG
+307 VPSICVQDGCASVA

-342 QKVMEVS
+342 QHVMEVS
-349 NAQILVSSWSTGVY
+349 DAQIPVFSWSTGVY

-376 VRFVKP
+376 VRFVKE